1 MVRRKSSLG
10 FTLIEL
16 LVVIAIIGV
25 LIALLL
31 PAVQQAREAAR
42 RAQCANNLK
51 QIGLALHNYHDA
63 YRIFPTFLPAQD
75 PTAPT
80 TSFLLDQMWA
90 HPGGWMGQI
99 LPYIDQGL
107 VYDQL
112 NMNMMSATGLG
123 AYQIYHRNATALN
136 VTQGAYMCP
145 SDATQKGAIM
155 LNPAFT
161 GGIGGNIT
169 ASNYFG
175 VMGSPYNTTRVRR
188 GFFKYYQANAT
199 WEGKDPPPQSSIKT
213 ATDGTSRT
221 LFAIERVAYVA
232 QGTEGATT
240 GNETY
245 VSYWF
250 TDLPPVIWAIGYRV
264 ANAAGPLLP
273 QTQNTWSTAP
283 VVSPQWGINP
293 GKKGGP
299 IPLYA
304 MHYASSF
311 HPGGTHG
318 LNADGSTQYLSE
330 SISQTILNAL
340 TTQDL
345 LDNTGE

>member
-1 MVRRKSSLG
+1 MVSSKSSFG
-10 FTLIEL
+10 FTIIEL

-63 YRIFPTFLPAQD
+63 YRIFPTYLPMQD
-75 PTAPT
+75 Q
-80 TSFLLDQMWA
+80 LLDQFWA

-112 NMNMMSATGLG
+112 NMNMMSATTLG

-175 VMGSPYNTTRVRR
+175 VMGSPYNTARIRR
-188 GFFKYYQANAT
+188 GFFKYHQHGRTDDLGQPPAQA
-199 WEGKDPPPQSSIKT
+199 SIKT

-232 QGTEGATT
+232 QGTEGATS

-264 ANAAGPLLP
+264 GNAAGPLLP
-273 QTQNTWSTAP
+273 QTQDTWSTAP
-283 VVSPQWGINP
+283 AICPQWGINP

-330 SISQTILNAL
+330 SISQTVLNAL

-345 LDNTGE
+345 LDNTGQ